1 MHLPPLIIGTMARRG
16 DDAGV
21 RSAIYRGALDLGLRC
36 FDTAPLY
43 GFGEADRLLAAA
55 IRDQPR
61 DSIQILSKTGL
72 RWQDGARGDRLF
84 TFTDAAG
91 LQRQVR
97 KDSRPEAVRQDVEDS
112 LRRLGTDYLD
122 LIQIHHPDERTP
134 IAETMGELLALRAEG
149 KVRQI
154 GVSNFSEAQLAA
166 AGHALGSVRLAS
178 HQFEFNLLQRPTSMR
193 WLDASVSAGI
203 AVLAYSPLAG
213 GALTRALEPVLGPVA
228 EAHGIAPGMVPLC
241 WVMGHPGVTS
251 AITGVSSTAQLEA
264 QAAASAVR
272 LSEAERQALTEAFRG
287 LQIEAS
293 RPALTT
299 RLRRRARTVAGAGLR
314 AAGLSPSRLRRW
326 LGMRRW

>member
-1 MHLPPLIIGTMARRG
+1 MHLPPLSIGTMARRG

-21 RSAIYRGALDLGLRC
+21 RSAIYRRAMDLGLRC

-84 TFTDAAG
+84 AFTDAAG
-91 LQRQVR
+91 RQRQVL

-112 LRRLGTDYLD
+112 LGRLGTDYLD
-122 LIQIHHPDERTP
+122 LIQVHHPDERTP

-149 KVRQI
+149 KVCQI

-166 AGHALGSVRLAS
+166 AGHALGSVSLAS
-178 HQFEFNLLQRPTSMR
+178 HQFEFNLLQRPTSVR
-193 WLDASVSAGI
+193 WLDASVNAGI

-213 GALTRALEPVLGPVA
+213 GALTRVLEPVLTPVA
-228 EAHGIAPGMVPLC
+228 NAHGITAEMVPLC

-272 LSEAERQALTEAFRG
+272 LSEAEWQALAEAFKG

-293 RPALTT
+293 KTAE
-299 RLRRRARTVAGAGLR
+299 AGGAGLR

-326 LGMRRW
+326 LGTPRW